1 MIYIL
6 CQLKQKIILKLNGVL
21 KKFRCPIGKERFKSA
36 LKNGTKVPIR
46 ERIAG
51 KLKICFIQ

>member
-36 LKNGTKVPIR
+36 LKMEPKYQLEKELQAN
-46 ERIAG
+46 
-51 KLKICFIQ
+51 